1 MFRKI
6 FLFLLATGM
15 VGFYFPARAAE
26 IQMGDQK
33 FEGKVTVHQDGSVTT
48 ESAGKEVEAEGG
60 GKKRLKLKSRDG
72 KLMVVD
78 EQGEEMALEQGGK
91 FKKRSLIKE
100 GGTKTGKTEATTG
113 AATATTTTT
122 GSATQETQAGVTTSA
137 GGAQTKS
144 TTKVT
149 LLKIDIKKMTLEG
162 EEKGVVPV
170 GKPLTVVAEVNASD
184 DSAGPFT
191 VTGELKKGTQ
201 KQKFA
206 ESIASVKKG
215 LNSFTWNIPGKA
227 EVGSYVLGV
236 EIANTEL
243 KVKDKATKSF
253 RVKEQKA
260 AGTKTTTT
268 TSGQTTTEAA
278 QQTEGAQEK
287 TTQKKAV
294 LKIDIKKMTLE
305 GEEKGLVPAG
315 KPLIVV
321 AEVSASEECAKPFT
335 VNGELRKGTQ
345 KKKFTQRINSLKAGL
360 NSFTWNLPAKAEV
373 GSYALVVE
381 IANSEL
387 KLKDKATKSFRV
399 K

>member
-1 MFRKI
+1 MLRKI

-48 ESAGKEVEAEGG
+48 ESTAKQVDVEGG
-60 GKKRLKLKSRDG
+60 GKKQMRLKNRDG

-100 GGTKTGKTEATTG
+100 GGTKAEGTTG
-113 AATATTTTT
+113 AGTTTTTT
-122 GSATQETQAGVTTSA
+122 GTATQETQAGATTTA
-137 GGAQTKS
+137 GGTQPKS
-144 TTKVT
+144 TTKT
-149 LLKIDIKKMTLEG
+149 TPLKIDIKKMTMEG

-170 GKPLTVVAEVNASD
+170 
-184 DSAGPFT
+184 
-191 VTGELKKGTQ
+191 
-201 KQKFA
+201 
-206 ESIASVKKG
+206 
-215 LNSFTWNIPGKA
+215 
-227 EVGSYVLGV
+227 
-236 EIANTEL
+236 
-243 KVKDKATKSF
+243 
-253 RVKEQKA
+253 
-260 AGTKTTTT
+260 
-268 TSGQTTTEAA
+268 
-278 QQTEGAQEK
+278 
-287 TTQKKAV
+287 
-294 LKIDIKKMTLE
+294 
-305 GEEKGLVPAG
+305 G

>member
-1 MFRKI
+1 MLRKI

-48 ESAGKEVEAEGG
+48 ESTAKQVDVEGG
-60 GKKRLKLKSRDG
+60 GKKQMRLKNRDG

-91 FKKRSLIKE
+91 FKTRSLIKA
-100 GGTKTGKTEATTG
+100 GGTKAEGTTG
-113 AATATTTTT
+113 AGTTTTTT
-122 GSATQETQAGVTTSA
+122 GTATQETQAGATTTA
-137 GGAQTKS
+137 GGTQPKS
-144 TTKVT
+144 TTKT
-149 LLKIDIKKMTLEG
+149 TPLKIDIKKMTMEG

-170 GKPLTVVAEVNASD
+170 GKPLIVVAEVNASD